1 METVDIRYL
10 GSDGQYQ
17 AYSPQDVALINT
29 GLINAKFSTTTDYI
43 EYFIKDLDGSIIAS
57 SYNATQYTIGDVVD
71 PITATVQQLY
81 LDPVKDAEMQ
91 GIDRGTVNVK
101 YNFLTNRLASSPTEN
116 FWIKEIST
124 SRTEVKAARQ
134 DLSNEALAGT
144 FGVFNAALS
153 ADAYYP
159 TFYLNFGDDRQVI
172 GVNAMYVE
180 EDEIGYI
187 LFKLYEP
194 LPDDFGV
201 KSLFWV
207 VTQVANSAEFNI
219 TINVAPT
226 VIPDTSALRGPNF
239 KVAVSDRVG
248 ETTKYYNYANL
259 FSTIVTSS
267 FQQLK
272 SLMNEKGI
280 LINTDYSNLSNF
292 IHFSSATERLHNYV
306 YKLQQIESASYG
318 LTQNNTVQARVLLE
332 TYINSTIQNF
342 DGWEYY
348 LQFTSESTAWPK
360 INNTPPYQLHSVT
373 SSEAVNWLGSVYTN
387 PSEATMSM
395 YWSASY
401 YDDQNK
407 DWLIYATPQYIL
419 DDATN
424 APYLT
429 FLNMIGQHFDNIW
442 LYYQDVS
449 KRYQA
454 NNNPFVGI
462 SMDQVSE
469 ALRSFGIQLYTNTSI
484 TDSIYYSLLGINQT
498 GSALPVTSSRYST
511 VVFESSSIYPSGSTI
526 VAGKVVPPAGN
537 RYLSASLYLPPI
549 ADELITRYVLTFA
562 EPLAVGAGYWDAS
575 GSVYDAETVYD
586 GFGTTVTD
594 PFPTL
599 PGTQIQDEIYKRLYH
614 NLPYLLKTRGT
625 ERGIKALIA
634 TYGVPANIMQ
644 VHEYGGYDYRRVSG
658 IQEISNTRI
667 LTGSVLEISS
677 SLLNPFA
684 TLQYYSNDLQKTSI
698 NVQAGFSPADSINA
712 SITSSGYV
720 TSSTQPGYFN
730 IMQLIGAPNLQY
742 SSSYLPLDQL
752 SNKYFT
758 AEYTSRYNVWDFIR
772 LIKYFNNSL
781 FKMIR
786 DWVPARASAETGII
800 IKSHM
805 LERNKYPRKEPTY
818 TTSSHDA
825 DYLLADA
832 SGSSGGSVE
841 ANTYYV
847 EAIPIQYNGTASMA
861 LSGAVGTV
869 YVSSSNDIQKYTG
882 EFSGSYIQATTNYFS
897 QEEISSY
904 IYPWTSST
912 AGNNGLFLTYSLSPL
927 YHNVTIPVRSQ
938 RYLDL
943 DYNSTQ
949 LAPVNYSL
957 ITQSI
962 ARTVAL
968 GNVYQSAQPYSQYAF
983 IQDYN
988 YNARGYTLPRYSG
1001 SYLRGEQYNKYT
1013 AGDISY
1019 GKDPVIDRYSNRL
1032 GLFTQIATSSFLPGK
1047 VNASLAYLAD
1057 VSGGLYELNQ
1067 NNDNWIDVQNIFVAG
1082 TQATIKQ
1089 FDNKKFSNQVAT
1101 DGIKAIYNSGYN
1113 YSPQLYFV
1121 SGVDSRLYFQYLG
1134 VDNSTSFRGYVVGTP
1149 NSGISGITSPTYPVV
1164 LDPGTT
1170 VNRGSIFN
1178 YLDGETPATNDFTVG
1193 TVSTW
1198 PKYTT
1203 PLSGQRTFTI
1213 NLTMN
1218 VEFPNPQTFGNQS
1231 VQYTWTAVKNG
1242 TTILGTAQN
1251 INFASQYSAGGA
1263 TDGYIIGFV
1272 PTGPVDVT
1280 DGPFNSFSATG
1291 PFTIII
1297 DGDEKSTGVDGT
1309 IVYGTY
1315 QYTVGGGPLQSG
1327 LLPISTTGGVTTY
1340 IGLIP
1345 GGAPTLL
1352 QEVTEPGAGTGPVNT
1367 AAGQVTLN
1375 YTTPVTN
1382 LIVGDMVEFRL
1393 SQSFCTTTN
1402 ITASFVAGES
1412 NSYLTSQVATV
1423 GQGAYPYATVSSSGY
1438 INSIADVTPTTSTLI
1453 FNKDVTA
1460 FADYQFVPFFTSGGV
1475 EYSSSLYPFYGDV
1488 NYPLAPAFGDKIVM
1502 SDFSGITQEVDVVSS
1517 QILNN
1522 TLTVTVSPQVLDNW
1536 MINPKLIYK
1545 FLLLKKYEDEQ
1556 NVILTFNKNPGATSY
1571 GFLIPDTINPIV
1583 VRNIN
1588 TLQAAVQS
1596 QVLTSQAQGTGP
1608 V

>member
-1 METVDIRYL
+1 METVDVRYI

-17 AYSPQDVALINT
+17 TYSPQDVALINT
-29 GLINAKFSTTTDYI
+29 GLINANFNANTDYV
-43 EYFIKDLDGSIIAS
+43 EYFIKDLQGTVIGGT
-57 SYNATQYTIGDVVD
+57 YYATQYTIGDQVD
-71 PITATVQQLY
+71 PVTNTVQQVY
-81 LDPVKDAEMQ
+81 LDPENDAREL
-91 GIDRGTVNVK
+91 GFDRGIINVK
-101 YNFLTNRLASSPTEN
+101 YNFFTKQLASSPTN
-116 FWIKEIST
+116 TFWIKEIST
-124 SRTEVKAARQ
+124 SRTEIKVARQ
-134 DLSNEALAGT
+134 DLSNTALAEA
-144 FGVFNAALS
+144 FGVFNGILS

-159 TFYLNFGDDRQVI
+159 TFYLNFGDDRQII
-172 GVNAMYVE
+172 GVNAVYVE
-180 EDEIGYI
+180 EEGIGYI
-187 LFKLYEP
+187 IFKLYEQ
-194 LPDDFGV
+194 LPAEFGI
-201 KSLFWV
+201 KSTFWV
-207 VTQVANSAEFNI
+207 VTPVANSAEFNV
-219 TINVAPT
+219 TINVAPEIVRDT
-226 VIPDTSALRGPNF
+226 VDIKGPNF
-239 KVAVSDRVG
+239 KVAIADKVG
-248 ETTKYYNYANL
+248 ETTGYYNHTTL

-272 SLMNEKGI
+272 SIMDQKGI
-280 LINTDYSNLSNF
+280 QINTDYSNFENF
-292 IHFSSATERLHNYV
+292 IHFSSATERLYNFV
-306 YKLQQIESASYG
+306 YKLQQIESASLG
-318 LTQNNTVQARVLLE
+318 LTQNNTTQAKVLLQSN
-332 TYINSTIQNF
+332 IDNTIANF

-348 LQFTSESTAWPK
+348 LYFTSASTAWPK
-360 INNTPPYQLHSVT
+360 ENTTVPYRLYSVT
-373 SSEAVNWLGSVYTN
+373 SSQATSWLGSISTT
-387 PSEATMSM
+387 PTEATMSM
-395 YWSASY
+395 FWSASY
-401 YDDQNK
+401 YDNQNK
-407 DWLIYATPQYIL
+407 DWLIYATPQYII
-419 DDATN
+419 DDTQN

-442 LYYQDVS
+442 IYYKDVTN
-449 KRYQA
+449 RYQA
-454 NNNPFVGI
+454 NNNPFTGI

-469 ALRSFGIQLYTNTSI
+469 ALKSFGVQLYTNTSI
-484 TDSIYYSLLGINQT
+484 TDNIYYSLLGINQT
-498 GSALPVTSSRYST
+498 GSALPVTSSLYST
-511 VVFESSSIYPSGSTI
+511 TVFESSSIYPSGSTI
-526 VAGKVVPPAGN
+526 VSGKVIPPN
-537 RYLSASLYLPPI
+537 SNLYLSASLYLPPI
-549 ADELITRYVLTFA
+549 GEELITRYVLTFA
-562 EPLAVGAGYWDAS
+562 EPETVGASYWDDP
-575 GSVYDAETVYD
+575 GSIYDDNSLYD
-586 GFGTTVTD
+586 GFGTTVTN

-599 PGTQIQDEIYKRLYH
+599 PGTQVQDEIYKRLYH

-625 ERGIKALIA
+625 ERGIKALVA
-634 TYGVPANIMQ
+634 TYGIPSDILQ
-644 VHEYGGYDYRRVSG
+644 VHEYGGYNYLDVPG
-658 IQEISNTRI
+658 IQELSNERI
-667 LTGSVLEISS
+667 LTGSVLQISS
-677 SLLNPFA
+677 SLLSPFS
-684 TLQYYSNDLQKTSI
+684 TIQYYSNDLEKTSI

-742 SSSYLPLDQL
+742 SSSYIPLEEV
-752 SNKYFT
+752 SNKYFN

-772 LIKYFNNSL
+772 VIKYFNNSV
-781 FKMIR
+781 FKMLR
-786 DWVPARASAETGII
+786 DWVPARASADTGIV

-805 LERNKYPRKEPTY
+805 LERNKYPRKEPTWL
-818 TTSSHDA
+818 TSSYDA
-825 DYLLADA
+825 DYILAEL
-832 SGSSGGSVE
+832 SGSAGGSVLQ
-841 ANTYYV
+841 NTSYV
-847 EAIPIQYNGTASMA
+847 ETIPIQYNGTASAA
-861 LSGAVGTV
+861 LSGAIGTV
-869 YVSSSNDIQKYTG
+869 YVDSTNGIQKYTG

-927 YHNVTIPVRSQ
+927 YHNVNTPVRSQ

-943 DYNSTQ
+943 DYNTTQ
-949 LAPVNYSL
+949 LAPVNYGL

-962 ARTVAL
+962 ARTVTS

-983 IQDYN
+983 LQDYN
-988 YNARGYTLPRYSG
+988 YNARGYTIPRYSG
-1001 SYLRGEQYNKYT
+1001 SYLRGKEYNKYT

-1057 VSGGLYELNQ
+1057 ISGGLYELNQ
-1067 NNDNWIDVQNIFVAG
+1067 NNINWIDVQNIFVAG

-1101 DGIKAIYNSGYN
+1101 DGIKVIYNSGYN
-1113 YSPQLYFV
+1113 YSPQLYFL
-1121 SGVDSRLYFQYLG
+1121 SGADERLYFQYLG
-1134 VDNSTSFRGYVVGTP
+1134 VDSTASPRGYVVGTP
-1149 NSGISGITSPTYPVV
+1149 NSNVSGVPTPTYPVV
-1164 LDPGTT
+1164 LDPGTA

-1178 YLDGETPATNDFTVG
+1178 YLDGENPVTNDFDIG

-1198 PKYTT
+1198 PKYTN
-1203 PLSGQRTFTI
+1203 PLSGQRVFTI
-1213 NLTMN
+1213 NLVMN
-1218 VEFPNPQTFGNQS
+1218 VEFPDPQTFGNQS

-1242 TTILGTAQN
+1242 TTVLGTPQN
-1251 INFASQYSAGGA
+1251 VNFSSQYSTGGP
-1263 TDGYIIGFV
+1263 TNGFIIGFI
-1272 PTGPVDVT
+1272 PTGLVEVT
-1280 DGPFNSFSATG
+1280 DGPFDSFSATG
-1291 PFTIII
+1291 PFTIIV
-1297 DGDEKSTGVDGT
+1297 DGDEKSTNVNGT

-1315 QYTVGGGPLQSG
+1315 QYTVGGGPLESG
-1327 LLPISTTGGVTTY
+1327 LLPISTTGDVTTY

-1352 QEVTEPGAGTGPVNT
+1352 QEVTEPGAGTGPVNV

-1382 LIVGDMVEFRL
+1382 LITGDIVEFRL

-1402 ITASFVAGES
+1402 VTMSFVAGES
-1412 NSYLTSQVATV
+1412 NSYLTSQAATV

-1460 FADYQFVPFFTSGGV
+1460 FANYQFVPFFSSGGV

-1488 NYPLAPAFGDKIVM
+1488 NYPLAPVFGDKIVM
-1502 SDFSGITQEVDVVSS
+1502 SDLSGITQEVDVVNS

-1522 TLTVTVSPQVLDNW
+1522 ALTVTVSPQVLENW

-1556 NVILTFNKNPGATSY
+1556 NVILTFNKNPGPTSY

-1608 V
+1608 G